1 MRRRWNWGSGE
12 EKGIK
17 EAITY
22 RVGRDE
28 SGHAVADFDGVSRAS
43 PRNLHR
49 LDVEA
54 RGGPLAREV
63 VHLRRCVHGDLCRGQ
78 NPKLK
83 LCDAWRGKT
92 SDDLAAPTPQ
102 LLLVPVASLDLAA

>member
-1 MRRRWNWGSGE
+1 MRSRWNWGSGE

-28 SGHAVADFDGVSRAS
+28 SGHAVADVDGVSRAS

-54 RGGPLAREV
+54 RGGPLGRVV

-78 NPKLK
+78 DQSSEMPGGERPQT
-83 LCDAWRGKT
+83 ARP
-92 SDDLAAPTPQ
+92 APTPQ
-102 LLLVPVASLDLAA
+102 LLVVLVASLDLAA